1 MKSRAGLAIFLCL
14 LVFPFVFLNGAPEK
28 GEDVAQVR
36 AAIEAGNLKFGE
48 AVRKG
53 DAAAIAALY
62 SEDATVLPPDSAMI
76 KGRAAIQATWNGS
89 LQMGVK
95 DAVLTTIEVSSA
107 GDYAYEIGK
116 VLLTIQPSGQA
127 AMQQTAKYV
136 VVWKKAASGTWQLHV
151 DIWNSAPAK

>member
-1 MKSRAGLAIFLCL
+1 MKSTIWLMAGLFFLVL
-14 LVFPFVFLNGAPEK
+14 FLVPMNAAPAKAE
-28 GEDVAQVR
+28 EIAQVR
-36 AAIEAGNLKFGE
+36 KAIEAGNLKFGE

-62 SEDATVLPPDSAMI
+62 SEDATVLPPDSAMVQ
-76 KGRAAIQATWNGS
+76 GRQAIQALWNGS

-95 DAVLTTIEVSSA
+95 DAVLTTVSVYGA

-116 VLLTIQPSGQA
+116 ALLTIQPAGQA

-136 VVWKKAASGTWQLHV
+136 VVWKKAVSGAWQLHV
-151 DIWNSAPAK
+151 DIWNSLPAK

>member
-1 MKSRAGLAIFLCL
+1 MKSTIWLMAGLFFLVL
-14 LVFPFVFLNGAPEK
+14 FLVPMSGAPAK
-28 GEDVAQVR
+28 SEDIAQVR
-36 AAIEAGNLKFGE
+36 KAIEAGNLKFGE

-62 SEDATVLPPDSAMI
+62 SEDATVLPPDSAMVQ
-76 KGRAAIQATWNGS
+76 GRQAIQAAWNGS

-95 DAVLTTIEVSSA
+95 DAVLTTVSVFGA

-116 VLLTIQPSGQA
+116 VLLTIQPAGQA

-136 VVWKKAASGTWQLHV
+136 VVWKKSTGGTWQLHV
-151 DIWNSAPAK
+151 DIWNSGPAK